1 MRKGSKGGRN
11 EMLIK
16 HQMISKQEVRY
27 CDETFTLDQALC
39 FLNETGYR
47 CVPVLDKAH
56 SLYLG
61 NIYKVDILEYKE
73 LHSLDE
79 PIEIL
84 VTDQETAILEN
95 ESFLRAFFT
104 LKRFPYLPVVNEK
117 GHFTGLLTHAAV
129 LELLEEAWGL
139 HRGSFTLTI
148 GSYGTRGTLAKMTAI
163 ISKYS
168 DIQGVITLDSSS
180 YHASLIR
187 RVLFTL
193 PKHTSVETLEKIKQQ
208 LDKNGCRVIGVE
220 YH

>member
-1 MRKGSKGGRN
+1 
-11 EMLIK
+11 MLIK
-16 HQMISKQEVRY
+16 HQMISKQDVRY
-27 CDETFTLDQALC
+27 CDETFSLGQALS
-39 FLNETGYR
+39 FLNETGFR
-47 CVPVLDKAH
+47 CVPVLDKSH
-56 SLYLG
+56 TLYKG
-61 NIYKVDILEYKE
+61 NIYKVDILEYRE
-73 LHSLDE
+73 GRSLDE
-79 PIEIL
+79 PIGLL
-84 VTDQETAILEN
+84 VTDQETAIMEN
-95 ESFLRAFFT
+95 ESFLQAFFT
-104 LKRFPYLPVVNEK
+104 LKRFPYLPVVKEN
-117 GHFTGLLTHAAV
+117 GQFAGLLTHAAV

-139 HRGSFTLTI
+139 HRGSYTLTI

-193 PKHTSVETLEKIKQQ
+193 PKNTPMETLEKIKQQ